1 MPFMS
6 YQASISDAMA
16 GAGRLM
22 KEGGAEAV
30 KLEGGIEILDH
41 VEALTSVGIPVMA
54 HIGLKPQS
62 VHQMGGYKIQGK
74 TCAESKKL
82 IEEALAFEE
91 AGAYSVLL
99 EGVAIETAAEITK
112 SITIPTIG
120 ISSGPYCDGQVLV
133 IYDLLGMNPDFA
145 PRFVKKYADLANVIK
160 SAASQYVGDVKDG
173 QFPQEK
179 HGFHRNLKI
188 VSNKKN

>member
-1 MPFMS
+1 
-6 YQASISDAMA
+6 
-16 GAGRLM
+16 
-22 KEGGAEAV
+22 
-30 KLEGGIEILDH
+30 
-41 VEALTSVGIPVMA
+41 MA